1 MEEEKPLLDQ
11 TSFTRKSFQ
20 QKRSTIVTKEEP
32 GKTVVVFSGVIECH
46 SQLR

>member
-1 MEEEKPLLDQ
+1 MGEEKPLLDQ

-20 QKRSTIVTKEEP
+20 QKRPTIVTKEEP
-32 GKTVVVFSGVIECH
+32 GKTVVVFSGVIESH